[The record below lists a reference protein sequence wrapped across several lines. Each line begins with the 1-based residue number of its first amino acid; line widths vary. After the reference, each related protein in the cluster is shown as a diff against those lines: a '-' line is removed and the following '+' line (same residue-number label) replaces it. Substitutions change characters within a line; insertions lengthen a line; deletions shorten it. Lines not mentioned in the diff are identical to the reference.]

1 MTLTSLINS
10 SKPPSIVSILFPI
23 DYQSITSLV
32 MDPDFNNKTPYR
44 IHGKTFPNIDYWAA
58 RTRIDYPPKGKY
70 EIDKTEAIY
79 YYESTPIN

>member
-1 MTLTSLINS
+1 
-10 SKPPSIVSILFPI
+10 
-23 DYQSITSLV
+23 
-32 MDPDFNNKTPYR
+32 MDPDFNNKIPYR
-44 IHGKTFPNIDYWAA
+44 IHGKPFPNIDYWAT